1 MNMKYVVNILVIFL
15 LAGCVGDDESMN
27 YSMTELSELNYT
39 IAENNIEL
47 RYTPPMESLYYSPG
61 VDVQQGDDFVII
73 SIKRC
78 NINDKCDVT
87 IATNQTAAEHVVALN
102 FEQEY
107 SPAQIFINNKNE
119 SNSLSVLVSQ

>member
-1 MNMKYVVNILVIFL
+1 MKYFINLLVVFL
-15 LAGCVGDDESMN
+15 LTGCVGDGENMN
-27 YSMTELSELNYT
+27 YSMTELSGLNYT

-78 NINDKCDVT
+78 NINDKCGVT
-87 IATNQTAAEHVVALN
+87 IATNQTAVEHVVALN
-102 FEQEY
+102 FERVY
-107 SPAQIFINNKNE
+107 SPAQIFINSKNE
-119 SNSLSVLVSQ
+119 SNSLSALVSQ

>member
-1 MNMKYVVNILVIFL
+1 
-15 LAGCVGDDESMN
+15 MN
-27 YSMTELSELNYT
+27 YSIAELSDLHYT

-47 RYTPPMESLYYSPG
+47 RYIPPMESLYYSPG

-78 NINDKCDVT
+78 NINDKCGVT

-102 FEQEY
+102 FEQVY
-107 SPAQIFINNKNE
+107 SPAQIFINSKNE
-119 SNSLSVLVSQ
+119 SNSLSALVSQ